1 MNERRQ
7 YIRIP
12 ESTEISY
19 RLIPETKVSGY
30 LTRDISRGG
39 ICFLVHEFLP
49 VGSILKV
56 KLRLKK
62 NYFTFEALVKVKWVK
77 EDTSANRFEIGVE
90 FTDIPPEASRYLVSY
105 IRAIV
110 T

>member
-1 MNERRQ
+1 MHERRQ

-12 ESTEISY
+12 ESAEISY
-19 RLIPETKVSGY
+19 RRLPGTKASGY
-30 LTRDISRGG
+30 LTLDISRGG

-49 VGSILKV
+49 VNSILKV

-62 NYFTFEALVKVKWVK
+62 DYFTFEALVRVKWIK
-77 EDTSANRFEIGVE
+77 EDTIASRFEIGVE
-90 FTDIPPEASRYLVSY
+90 FTDISPAASRHLISY
-105 IRAIV
+105 IRAVI